1 MTGVSSSRSEWSQAE
16 ASEMLFFSRRTQESI
31 VQKWYNKPGFLN
43 CDPLAWYSCIFKTF
57 LDREWN
63 LDAFFIFIFLFYVGT
78 VVF

>member
-1 MTGVSSSRSEWSQAE
+1 MV
-16 ASEMLFFSRRTQESI
+16 L
-31 VQKWYNKPGFLN
+31 YNKPGFLN